1 MRSVIKTKQIN
12 IRLSDKDYKQFQ
24 ELTKANKTTMS
35 AYLVSCIREK
45 KIPDESRK
53 ELRELRNQL
62 LKIGTNLNQLTRLA
76 NTQGIIIG
84 DLDQTLKEVTDI
96 VGKINEL
103 I

>member
-1 MRSVIKTKQIN
+1 
-12 IRLSDKDYKQFQ
+12 
-24 ELTKANKTTMS
+24 
-35 AYLVSCIREK
+35 

-53 ELRELRNQL
+53 ELRDLRNQL

-84 DLDQTLKEVTDI
+84 DLDQTLKEVTDT
-96 VGKINEL
+96 VGKINDL

>member
-1 MRSVIKTKQIN
+1 MRSVTKNKQIN

-24 ELTKANKTTMS
+24 ELTRANKTTMS
-35 AYLVSCIREK
+35 GYVTSCIREK
-45 KIPDESRK
+45 KVPDESRK

-62 LKIGTNLNQLTRLA
+62 LKIGTNLNQLARLA

-84 DLDQTLKEVTDI
+84 DLDQTLKDVTDT

>member
-12 IRLSDKDYKQFQ
+12 IRLSPKDYNQFQ

-35 AYLVSCIREK
+35 GYLVSCIREK

-53 ELRELRNQL
+53 ELRDLRNQL

-84 DLDQTLKEVTDI
+84 DLDQTLKEVTDT
-96 VGKINEL
+96 VGKINDL

>member
-1 MRSVIKTKQIN
+1 MKSSTKSKQIN
-12 IRLSDKDYKQFQ
+12 IRLSEKDYVHFQ
-24 ELTKANKTTMS
+24 DLAKTNNTTMS
-35 AYLVSCIREK
+35 GYVVSCIREK
-45 KIPDESRK
+45 KVPDEARK

-84 DLDQTLKEVTDI
+84 DLDQTLKNVNETVNK
-96 VGKINEL
+96 VNEL

>member
-1 MRSVIKTKQIN
+1 MRSNIKNKSLH
-12 IRLSDKDYKQFQ
+12 IRISDKDYKQFQ
-24 ELTKANKTTMS
+24 ELTKASGTTMS
-35 AYLVSCIREK
+35 GYVISCIREK
-45 KIPDESRK
+45 KVPDEARK
-53 ELRELRNQL
+53 ELRDLRNQL

-84 DLDQTLKEVTDI
+84 DLDQTLKDVTET